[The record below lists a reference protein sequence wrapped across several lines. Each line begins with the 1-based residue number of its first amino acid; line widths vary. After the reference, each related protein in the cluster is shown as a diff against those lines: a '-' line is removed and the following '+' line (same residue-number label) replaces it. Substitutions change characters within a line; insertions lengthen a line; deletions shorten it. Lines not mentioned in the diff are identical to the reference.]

1 MRRTVRLRW
10 KVRELAEQ
18 RKLKVSQLAELAQ
31 INKNTATSIWHGRAR
46 RIEAR
51 TLEQVCLALDCDLGD
66 ILELVEVFEPESDGD
81 ADGAGSA

>member
-1 MRRTVRLRW
+1 
-10 KVRELAEQ
+10 
-18 RKLKVSQLAELAQ
+18 LAQ

-66 ILELVEVFEPESDGD
+66 ILELVEVFEPEDD
-81 ADGAGSA
+81 AESTDAA

>member
-1 MRRTVRLRW
+1 MRRTLQLRW

-18 RKLKVSQLAELAQ
+18 RKLKVSQLAELAK

-51 TLEQVCLALDCDLGD
+51 TLEHICLALECDLGD
-66 ILELVEVFEPESDGD
+66 ILELVEVFEPEDD
-81 ADGAGSA
+81 AESTDAA

>member
-46 RIEAR
+46 RIDAK
-51 TLEQVCLALDCDLGD
+51 TLEQVCLALDCDLGG
-66 ILELVEVFEPESDGD
+66 ILELVEVFEPEDTESTD
-81 ADGAGSA
+81 AA

>member
-18 RKLKVSQLAELAQ
+18 RKLKVSQLAELAK

-51 TLEQVCLALDCDLGD
+51 TLEQVCLALECDLGD
-66 ILELVEVFEPESDGD
+66 ILELVEVFEPEDD
-81 ADGAGSA
+81 AESTDAA